1 MALYVFDAYGTLF
14 DVHAA
19 AEREKDAIGP
29 AWQELSRT
37 WRTKH
42 IEYSWHHAFTGTPAT
57 FWQLA
62 ELSLDYAI
70 AATGVG
76 VSADVR
82 GRLLA
87 SYRTMAAYPEV
98 REVLAALKARGDVC
112 AILSN
117 GDPDMLDDA
126 VRAAKLDGLFDAV
139 LSVSTASTFK
149 PQMKVYQLVL
159 HRFGGE
165 PGDVSFQSSNRWD
178 VAAAKA
184 FGFRCVWV
192 NRTGAPDE
200 YPELAPDRV
209 VGDLR
214 GLLAA
219 S

>member
-19 AEREKDAIGP
+19 AEREKDAIG
-29 AWQELSRT
+29 ATWLELSRT

-42 IEYSWHHAFTGTPAT
+42 IEYSWHHAFTGKPAT

-62 ELSLDYAI
+62 ERSLDYAI
-70 AATGVG
+70 AATGGG
-76 VSADVR
+76 VRGEVR

-98 REVLAALKARGDVC
+98 RAVLAALKARGDTL

-126 VRAAKLDGLFDAV
+126 VRAAGLDGLFDAV
-139 LSVSTASTFK
+139 LSVSAAATFK

-159 HRFGGE
+159 DRFGGK

-178 VAAAKA
+178 IAAAKA

-200 YPELAPDRV
+200 YPELAPDV
-209 VGDLR
+209 VAKDLR
-214 GLLAA
+214 ALLTA
-219 S
+219 

>member
-19 AEREKDAIGP
+19 AEREKAAIGP

-42 IEYSWHHAFTGTPAT
+42 IEYSWHHAFTGKPAT

-62 ELSLDYAI
+62 GRSLDYAI
-70 AATGVG
+70 AVTGGG
-76 VSADVR
+76 VSDEVR
-82 GRLLA
+82 ARLLA

-98 REVLAALKARGDVC
+98 REVLSALKARGDTC

-117 GDPDMLDDA
+117 GDPDMLEDA
-126 VRAAKLDGLFDAV
+126 VKAAGLDGLFEAV
-139 LSVSTASTFK
+139 LSVSAAATFK

-159 HRFGGE
+159 DRFGDTAA
-165 PGDVSFQSSNRWD
+165 DVSFQSSNRWD
-178 VAAAKA
+178 IAAAKA

-192 NRTGAPDE
+192 NRTGQPNE
-200 YPELAPDRV
+200 YPELPPDRV

-214 GLLAA
+214 GLLTA
-219 S
+219 